1 MLVTIITNLYYN
13 LLGVC
18 FLVYIKDMYLL
29 VGALFGIVIHCVT
42 IMIAFGLP
50 TAMQFNQE
58 FLQTKGN
65 LFKRSFWHQ
74 GGRAKKIMKVQI
86 IMYTYNEN

>member
-18 FLVYIKDMYLL
+18 FLVYII
-29 VGALFGIVIHCVT
+29 GALFGIVIHCVT

-74 GGRAKKIMKVQI
+74 GGRTKKIMKVQI
-86 IMYTYNEN
+86 MYTYNEN

>member
-18 FLVYIKDMYLL
+18 FLVYIIDMYLL

-86 IMYTYNEN
+86 MYTYNEN

>member
-1 MLVTIITNLYYN
+1 MLVTIITNLYHN

-18 FLVYIKDMYLL
+18 FLVYIIDMYLL

-74 GGRAKKIMKVQI
+74 GGRTKKIMKVQI
-86 IMYTYNEN
+86 MYTYNEN